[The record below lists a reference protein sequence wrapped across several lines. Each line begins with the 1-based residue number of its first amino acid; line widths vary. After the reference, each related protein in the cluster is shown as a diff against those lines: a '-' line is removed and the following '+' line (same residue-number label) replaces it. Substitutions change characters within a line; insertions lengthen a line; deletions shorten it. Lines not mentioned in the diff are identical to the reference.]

1 MFSFMSNGE
10 LLRGKYNFMSVTEL
24 FDHEQSCKKVPVRIM
39 TKT

>member
-10 LLRGKYNFMSVTEL
+10 LLREKYNFMSVTEL
-24 FDHEQSCKKVPVRIM
+24 FDHEQCCKKVPVRIM